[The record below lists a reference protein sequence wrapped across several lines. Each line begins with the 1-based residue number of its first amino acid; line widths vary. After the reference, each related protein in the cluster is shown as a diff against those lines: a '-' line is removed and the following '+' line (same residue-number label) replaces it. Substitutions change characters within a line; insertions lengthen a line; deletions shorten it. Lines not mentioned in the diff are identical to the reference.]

1 MKEIGKWLSVNILFP
16 LLAVPDD
23 GDAAVEFGLG
33 GFGVGVEDGRDLLE
47 VEDFE
52 DGTTFSVVVVVLLAP
67 FSVLVFVFGVGGG
80 VVAAISL
87 VSPGT
92 CPFEGTSSPPAM
104 RSEEASRITSNANI
118 LGKVMKVLII
128 TLYDQA
134 HAQMLL
140 QELDCSSIFKSFH
153 RICRQCTA
161 LRSLT
166 SC

>member
-1 MKEIGKWLSVNILFP
+1 M
-16 LLAVPDD
+16 LANPDA
-23 GDAAVEFGLG
+23 GVVVEFSLG
-33 GFGVGVEDGRDLLE
+33 GFEVGLKGGRDL
-47 VEDFE
+47 VEAEAFE

-118 LGKVMKVLII
+118 LGKVMKV
-128 TLYDQA
+128 
-134 HAQMLL
+134 
-140 QELDCSSIFKSFH
+140 
-153 RICRQCTA
+153 
-161 LRSLT
+161 
-166 SC
+166 

>member
-1 MKEIGKWLSVNILFP
+1 MKEIGKWLSVNVLFP

-47 VEDFE
+47 VEDVE

-67 FSVLVFVFGVGGG
+67 LSVLVFVFGVVGG
-80 VVAAISL
+80 VVAAI
-87 VSPGT
+87 SPGT

-118 LGKVMKVLII
+118 LGKVMKV
-128 TLYDQA
+128 
-134 HAQMLL
+134 
-140 QELDCSSIFKSFH
+140 
-153 RICRQCTA
+153 
-161 LRSLT
+161 
-166 SC
+166 